1 MKYLNVVKGIFVSR
15 PNRFVAQVLIDNIE
29 ETVHVKNTG
38 RCEEL
43 LIEGV
48 EVILEKASNPE
59 RKTKYDLIAVYREGY
74 GWINIDSQA
83 PNQVMKEWLENDN
96 PIFKDVT
103 LLKPEFK
110 FRGSR
115 IDFYLE
121 KPKPESDDSDSISN
135 AISENEDET
144 SESEIAD
151 NVVDNIEK
159 ILIEVKGCTLVKE
172 GVCFFPDAPT
182 DRGVKHLRE
191 LTEAAL
197 DGYKCYI
204 AFVIQ
209 INNLDY
215 VFPNRE
221 TQPEFAVALREAVRA
236 GVGILFMSTQV
247 SEDELK
253 IVNYR
258 LISHP

>member
-1 MKYLNVVKGIFVSR
+1 MKYERTVKGIFISR
-15 PNRFVAQVLIDNIE
+15 PNRFVAEVKIDNEIQE
-29 ETVHVKNTG
+29 VHVKNTG

-48 EVILEKASNPE
+48 EVILEEASNPE

-83 PNQVMKEWLENDN
+83 PNQMVKDWLQDN
-96 PIFKDVT
+96 NEVFPNITF
-103 LLKPEFK
+103 LKPEFK

-121 KPKPESDDSDSISN
+121 Q
-135 AISENEDET
+135 ED
-144 SESEIAD
+144 
-151 NVVDNIEK
+151 EK
-159 ILIEVKGCTLVKE
+159 ILIEVKGCTLIKK

-182 DRGVKHLRE
+182 DRGVKHLEE
-191 LTEAAL
+191 LTDAAY

-209 INNLDY
+209 VNNMEY

-221 TQPEFAVALREAVRA
+221 IQPKFAEALRNAVKA
-236 GVGILFMSTQV
+236 GVQILFLSSDV
-247 SEDELK
+247 KESEIK
-253 IVNYR
+253 IRGYKK
-258 LISHP
+258 ISHL